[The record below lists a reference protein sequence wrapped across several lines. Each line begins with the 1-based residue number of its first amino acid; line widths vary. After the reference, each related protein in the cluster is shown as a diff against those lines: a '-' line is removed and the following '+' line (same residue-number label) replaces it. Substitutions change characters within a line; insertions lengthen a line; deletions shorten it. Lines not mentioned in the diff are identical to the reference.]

1 MMKYTPVQGRGF
13 VRPGESEKPCYRV
26 FSGIKKA
33 VPIWNRLS
41 EQLTRCAVCV
51 NNHKPEH
58 DNRDQAGGQLPC
70 LLGPYCAAIFI
81 RSEREYFFRN
91 SSRTKAHGAN
101 LSDSCSSAIFS
112 CSLFVFCDGVLV
124 DSLLVI
130 VCTCKAM
137 RRSTSRHGADSNYSD
152 SLALRRWRR
161 LISPFAAVTRNPAV
175 LSPGSLSCSI
185 SVITSCGILT
195 VVICDFAFFAPVAIS
210 GSPDN
215 RCISVYAKKKIKKV
229 LRCIS
234 PECRFKNKG
243 EIHPKQQRPAVM
255 GTHTGRLTKPL
266 IEVTIMAIKEHSL
279 LFIHTQTPRK
289 RNNPFHS
296 SVLCTHPGGRFLPD
310 LSRRGYLSTK
320 SSRANFSGGI
330 KRGAGGGI
338 FVLVSSSSSLA
349 QASDCLC
356 RMISSSCV
364 CVSCIG
370 DSVLLVMILPCKAMR
385 RSTSHHGAD
394 SDYSDS
400 LALRRWRRLISPR
413 MAVTIN
419 CAVLSPVS
427 FTCSIASTT
436 SCGARA
442 CNFCDLLLIWSL
454 SISGSL
460 CDYWN
465 PVYTKKTKTKR
476 LKWIPLSDYTGI
488 QLSVY
493 HSMQTRLKRIAVLSQ
508 PLTTN
513 DRKRIEVAMR
523 NHTTHPQG
531 RDSHDLNKYIWRFI
545 ALSTAQPRV
554 ITIEAT
560 SEQEARQQS
569 PAGCVMVFAARIR
582 QGVCHD

>member
-1 MMKYTPVQGRGF
+1 MDERTRTRSARNDRLTYIGQMMN
-13 VRPGESEKPCYRV
+13 
-26 FSGIKKA
+26 IKKA
-33 VPIWNRLS
+33 APKWSHLS

-51 NNHKPEH
+51 NNHKPGH
-58 DNRDQAGGQLPC
+58 DNRDQAGGQLSC

-137 RRSTSRHGADSNYSD
+137 RRSSSRHGADSNYSFD
-152 SLALRRWRR
+152 SMPRLSNSRRKSLFIHPERLSSPSSFMAMLKRSNKSASRR
-161 LISPFAAVTRNPAV
+161 SCTEN
-175 LSPGSLSCSI
+175 LSFLLSLVDI
-185 SVITSCGILT
+185 VYLEYNNGLT
-195 VVICDFAFFAPVAIS
+195 VTMYTNDTTK
-210 GSPDN
+210 
-215 RCISVYAKKKIKKV
+215 AK
-229 LRCIS
+229 
-234 PECRFKNKG
+234 
-243 EIHPKQQRPAVM
+243 PAGAM
-255 GTHTGRLTKPL
+255 NTNGLLTKPL

-289 RNNPFHS
+289 RNNPFHG

-320 SSRANFSGGI
+320 SSRANFSGGT

-513 DRKRIEVAMR
+513 DSNSIEVAMR
-523 NHTTHPQG
+523 NHITHPQG
-531 RDSHDLNKYIWRFI
+531 RDPHNLNKYIWRFI
-545 ALSTAQPRV
+545 ALSTAKPRV
-554 ITIEAT
+554 IHIVAT
-560 SEQEARQQS
+560 SEQEARRQS
-569 PAGCVMVFAARIR
+569 PAGCVMVFT
-582 QGVCHD
+582 

>member
-1 MMKYTPVQGRGF
+1 MDERTRTRSARNDRLTYIGQMMN
-13 VRPGESEKPCYRV
+13 
-26 FSGIKKA
+26 IKKA
-33 VPIWNRLS
+33 APKWSHLS

-51 NNHKPEH
+51 NNHKPGH
-58 DNRDQAGGQLPC
+58 DNRDQAGGQLSC

-137 RRSTSRHGADSNYSD
+137 RRSTSRYGADVFYPLGSIPRCCNSFR
-152 SLALRRWRR
+152 STR
-161 LISPFAAVTRNPAV
+161 LIQVAKEVSPSAFAASSSCALN
-175 LSPGSLSCSI
+175 SSGSRIWYGGDRFSNGVDM
-185 SVITSCGILT
+185 VITLNYYSYMVITIVLT
-195 VVICDFAFFAPVAIS
+195 VIQKTTPRS
-210 GSPDN
+210 GGS
-215 RCISVYAKKKIKKV
+215 
-229 LRCIS
+229 
-234 PECRFKNKG
+234 
-243 EIHPKQQRPAVM
+243 
-255 GTHTGRLTKPL
+255 HTGRLTKPL

-320 SSRANFSGGI
+320 SSRANFSGGT

-400 LALRRWRRLISPR
+400 LALRRWRYSTSRFNA
-413 MAVTIN
+413 AVTN
-419 CAVLSPVS
+419 CPVLSPGI
-427 FTCSIASTT
+427 FTASTLFIT
-436 SCGARA
+436 SCGTLAA
-442 CNFCDLLLIWSL
+442 TVCDFAFTAFVAML
-454 SISGSL
+454 STPHKKQMQYAG
-460 CDYWN
+460 
-465 PVYTKKTKTKR
+465 KKT
-476 LKWIPLSDYTGI
+476 
-488 QLSVY
+488 SVQ
-493 HSMQTRLKRIAVLSQ
+493 H
-508 PLTTN
+508 LTCLT
-513 DRKRIEVAMR
+513 
-523 NHTTHPQG
+523 P
-531 RDSHDLNKYIWRFI
+531 RFK
-545 ALSTAQPRV
+545 L
-554 ITIEAT
+554 
-560 SEQEARQQS
+560 
-569 PAGCVMVFAARIR
+569 VFNTLFR
-582 QGVCHD
+582 QGVETTKPRTVGAVTGLLTNNVNEEPLWLP

>member
-1 MMKYTPVQGRGF
+1 MDERTRTRSARNDRLTYIGQMMN
-13 VRPGESEKPCYRV
+13 
-26 FSGIKKA
+26 IKKA
-33 VPIWNRLS
+33 APKWSHLS

-51 NNHKPEH
+51 NNHKPGH
-58 DNRDQAGGQLPC
+58 DNRDQAGGQLSC

-137 RRSTSRHGADSNYSD
+137 RRSTSRHGADVFYPLGSIPRCCNSFR
-152 SLALRRWRR
+152 STR
-161 LISPFAAVTRNPAV
+161 LIQVAKEVSPSAFAASSSCALN
-175 LSPGSLSCSI
+175 SSGSRIWYGGDRFSNDVDM
-185 SVITSCGILT
+185 VITLNYYSYMVITIVLT
-195 VVICDFAFFAPVAIS
+195 VIQKTTPRS
-210 GSPDN
+210 GGS
-215 RCISVYAKKKIKKV
+215 
-229 LRCIS
+229 
-234 PECRFKNKG
+234 
-243 EIHPKQQRPAVM
+243 
-255 GTHTGRLTKPL
+255 HTGRLTKPL

-320 SSRANFSGGI
+320 SSRANFSGGT

-400 LALRRWRRLISPR
+400 LALRRWRYSTSRFNA
-413 MAVTIN
+413 AVTN
-419 CAVLSPVS
+419 CPVLSPGI
-427 FTCSIASTT
+427 FTASTLFIT
-436 SCGARA
+436 SCGTLAA
-442 CNFCDLLLIWSL
+442 TVCDFAFTAFVAML
-454 SISGSL
+454 STPHKKQMQYAG
-460 CDYWN
+460 
-465 PVYTKKTKTKR
+465 KKT
-476 LKWIPLSDYTGI
+476 
-488 QLSVY
+488 SVQ
-493 HSMQTRLKRIAVLSQ
+493 H
-508 PLTTN
+508 LTCLT
-513 DRKRIEVAMR
+513 
-523 NHTTHPQG
+523 P
-531 RDSHDLNKYIWRFI
+531 RFK
-545 ALSTAQPRV
+545 L
-554 ITIEAT
+554 
-560 SEQEARQQS
+560 
-569 PAGCVMVFAARIR
+569 VFNTLFR
-582 QGVCHD
+582 QGVETTKPRTVGAVTGLLTNNVNEEPLWLP